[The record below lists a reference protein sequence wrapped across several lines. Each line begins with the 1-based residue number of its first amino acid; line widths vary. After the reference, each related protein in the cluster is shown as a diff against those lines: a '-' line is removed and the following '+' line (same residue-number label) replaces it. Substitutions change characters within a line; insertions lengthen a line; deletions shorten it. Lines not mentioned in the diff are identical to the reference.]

1 MSIENNWFQSEK
13 VKKFLS
19 TEELELEEKRQLEF
33 KKQKEFISVE
43 LEVENDLHYLKDM
56 INSWFVSQ
64 ETARKIIDWVQISN
78 EEIKDIFDKINQIE
92 EVKEIDKYLPRE
104 YRITQE
110 QYFKAISDDIFRVQ
124 VLTKLDSALALL
136 SKQIVPDTAMGLN
149 LFSWFI
155 WVLDKNLILIQE
167 NTIDI
172 KTWLKKVDE
181 QKSTKKD
188 IKLSF
193 WQKIIN
199 FIKELFN

>member
-136 SKQIVPDTAMGLN
+136 SKQIVPDRAMGLN